1 MPVSDIWFGF
11 HDGTKERKRQFKLI
25 TFFFEKNEHRVG
37 ETVAC
42 NLNKFCLICFKFKS
56 IEPKNKFFSSLRREN
71 EIKAHTREVSSILLS
86 VACCVYCIA
95 FLHLH
100 YKNEYSKNPS
110 NGRNKFDDFI
120 VLLIETKIMIEKRHN
135 DNGHYET
142 MGDLDNHPKPS
153 SHSAVS
159 YFGRSLS
166 LRVCVCV

>member
-1 MPVSDIWFGF
+1 M
-11 HDGTKERKRQFKLI
+11 
-25 TFFFEKNEHRVG
+25 
-37 ETVAC
+37 
-42 NLNKFCLICFKFKS
+42 
-56 IEPKNKFFSSLRREN
+56 
-71 EIKAHTREVSSILLS
+71 S

-100 YKNEYSKNPS
+100 YKNKYSKNPS

-120 VLLIETKIMIEKRHN
+120 VLLIETEIMIEKRHN

-166 LRVCVCV
+166 LRVCVCVWTNECVNIDYWISYSKLNLHITRKSLRSIQSLEASNVSQCCGFYLAKWPKPQNIHLNKNVQCFMLKMTNVLTISTVRPV